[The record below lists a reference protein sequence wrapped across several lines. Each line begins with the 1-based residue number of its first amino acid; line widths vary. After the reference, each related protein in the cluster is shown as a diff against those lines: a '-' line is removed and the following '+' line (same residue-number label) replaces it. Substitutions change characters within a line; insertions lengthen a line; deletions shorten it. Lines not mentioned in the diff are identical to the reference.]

1 MVETNGFFAI
11 DRETHKIVRHVSV
24 FSNSD
29 PCSQIY
35 TNAGEK
41 FVKFWNFANYQK
53 SFFQVIKAPLCLECT
68 LISII
73 TPKSTKIHN
82 SKEFPVEGRNR
93 KNETWRTS
101 LCISLPIAKKPFVPT
116 VKGRWSRKLVL
127 RFLVFYSQT
136 PTHLGKFWNDVS
148 YIQVGIYTDFYNIMK
163 DISRTLSVRKNANIF
178 GTKSLN
184 FFFLIN
190 DVHFNNFLSW

>member
-101 LCISLPIAKKPFVPT
+101 LCISLPIAKKTVCSYRQRKVVP
-116 VKGRWSRKLVL
+116 
-127 RFLVFYSQT
+127 QT
-136 PTHLGKFWNDVS
+136 SHP
-148 YIQVGIYTDFYNIMK
+148 
-163 DISRTLSVRKNANIF
+163 IF
-178 GTKSLN
+178 GILFSNSDPFRKILKRRQLYTR
-184 FFFLIN
+184 
-190 DVHFNNFLSW
+190 